1 MKKIFS
7 FIAILAGVAMFT
19 SCGEDDATY
28 TAVAPLEVSNV
39 NVMFEAEGGV
49 GTITVN
55 SREAVSATT
64 DSKWLV
70 LAVNGNQV
78 TATAPANISLDG
90 RSAKI
95 LLKAGGAE
103 TTVTATQKGS
113 IYGLI
118 NGRGFEIADS
128 MNAFVNVPVQHTGE
142 VTVNSLTEWLNATF
156 NNETNEIKVVAQ
168 SNEEEN
174 PRVGY
179 VAFTAGSVKDTLTIV
194 QRGMVF
200 DVQPVNVFM
209 SNQGGKQNIAVA
221 HSKSVIVESTADWFT
236 AEFNS
241 RTSQIQLTVSA
252 NTGNPRRGVINVKSG
267 NSEKQVV
274 VSQFDADQMFGTYIF
289 GYYDED
295 GETGFYATLTENSLN
310 IDALGWSIPV
320 TVDKENMTVSIQ
332 SGSFVGTYNVYY
344 MYLIFMDKDAQYW
357 TAASTNYTSTATL
370 GLVDIGEGEVTLAG
384 DFEGVFGS
392 SNVPVGCFLFSAFS
406 EMTLD
411 TSQGGPYLGDL
422 LECYYPSLTK
432 VPEEETA
439 PVKIMRQPS
448 MPRKLMPI
456 KQRRR

>member
-7 FIAILAGVAMFT
+7 FIAILVGVAMFT

-28 TAVAPLEVSNV
+28 TAVTPLEVSNV
-39 NVMFEAEGGV
+39 NVMFEAEGGI

-55 SREAVSATT
+55 SRDAVSATT
-64 DSKWLV
+64 ESAWLT

-95 LLKAGGAE
+95 VLKAGGAE

-113 IYGLI
+113 IYGLV

-142 VTVNSLTEWLNATF
+142 VTVKSLTEWLNASF
-156 NNETNEIKVVAQ
+156 NKETNQIKIVAQ
-168 SNEEEN
+168 SNEEED
-174 PRVGY
+174 PRIGY
-179 VAFTAGSVKDTLTIV
+179 VAFATGTIQDTITIV
-194 QRGMVF
+194 QKGMVF
-200 DVQPVNVFM
+200 DVQPTNITVDNK
-209 SNQGGKQNIAVA
+209 GGKQNIAVA
-221 HSKSVIVESTADWFT
+221 HSKSVTIESSADWFT
-236 AEFNS
+236 AVFDS

-267 NSEKQVV
+267 NSEKQIV

-320 TVDKENMTVSIQ
+320 AVDKENMSVSIQ

-344 MYLIFMDKDAQYW
+344 MYLIFMDENAQYW

-384 DFEGVFGS
+384 DFGGVFGS

-411 TSQGGPYLGDL
+411 VSQGGPYLGDL

-432 VPEEETA
+432 VPEEA
-439 PVKIMRQPS
+439 AGVKILRQPK
-448 MPRKLMPI
+448 MPRKLMPF